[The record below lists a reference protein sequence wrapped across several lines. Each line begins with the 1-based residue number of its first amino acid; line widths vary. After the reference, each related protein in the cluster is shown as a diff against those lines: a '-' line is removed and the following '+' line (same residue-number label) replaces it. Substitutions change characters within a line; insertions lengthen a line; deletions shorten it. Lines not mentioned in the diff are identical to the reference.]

1 MTTARDLTEREVSRR
16 DFIRVTATAGAET
29 ATLQSSSDLREWA
42 DIQTFSG
49 TLSFPV
55 EMDGG
60 EINEG
65 SGHRFYR
72 LN

>member
-1 MTTARDLTEREVSRR
+1 MLDCRHVGRIINMPGNEILL
-16 DFIRVTATAGAET
+16 TATAGAET

-60 EINEG
+60 EMNEG